1 MAASTV
7 NPRSPA
13 IALRRLPMAAGEG
26 YLLPVT
32 KFPIPE
38 QEFSRVREFFQA
50 LQAQLASRWDLSPE
64 VFIQLEQFEDDQPR
78 EVFYRHAQQ
87 WIPEVGLGVWPD
99 REPPRVWTLE
109 EFTECAL
116 ASKRPRPLMFQV
128 FQITGSPEAKIE
140 AHERL
145 LEFGSLVE
153 YLSSEDPELLLQRT
167 TAALLPAIQDPTYTC
182 FPFYVPL
189 LEVKALVGATTEMLE
204 SWIGQ
209 NSVYIRESFEDCG
222 ILIASLLPIEQIMA
236 ACGGKVA
243 DGSPKNA

>member
-7 NPRSPA
+7 NPA
-13 IALRRLPMAAGEG
+13 IPLRRLQMAAGEG

-38 QEFSRVREFFQA
+38 QEFSQVRDFFQK
-50 LQAQLASRWDLSPE
+50 LQTELASRWDLSLE
-64 VFIQLEQFEDDQPR
+64 VFIQLEQFEDDEPR

-109 EFTECAL
+109 EFTQCAL
-116 ASKRPRPLMFQV
+116 ANKRPRPLMFQV
-128 FQITGSPEAKIE
+128 FQITGSPQARIE

-145 LEFGSLVE
+145 AEFGALVE
-153 YLSSEDPELLLQRT
+153 YLTDEDPELLLQRT

-189 LEVKALVGATTEMLE
+189 LEVKTLVGATTETLE
-204 SWIGQ
+204 TWIGQ

-222 ILIASLLPIEQIMA
+222 ILIASLLPIEQIVI
-236 ACGGKVA
+236 ACGGELA
-243 DGSPKNA
+243 GRPQNT